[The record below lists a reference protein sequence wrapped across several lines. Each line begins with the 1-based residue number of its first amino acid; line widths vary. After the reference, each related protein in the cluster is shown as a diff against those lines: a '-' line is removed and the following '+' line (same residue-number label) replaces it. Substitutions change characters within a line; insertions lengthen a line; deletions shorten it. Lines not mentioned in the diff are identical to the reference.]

1 MSGERWFFDTN
12 ILVYLF
18 DANAADKQTAAR
30 RLWERACRDAV
41 PVLSTQVLQEFLV
54 TVTKAVNQGLP
65 MASAREAALEFA
77 AMAEVATATV
87 PLIVAATQR
96 VEASGFSF
104 WDALIV
110 DSAIECGASILWTED
125 LQDGQR
131 FGELAVV
138 NPFAG

>member
-41 PVLSTQVLQEFLV
+41 PALSTQVLQEFLV

-77 AMAEVATATV
+77 AMAEVVTATV

-110 DSAIECGASILWTED
+110 ESAIDCGASILWTED

-131 FGELAVV
+131 FGKLAVV
-138 NPFAG
+138 NPFAA